1 MPPKRRIIMKLK
13 NIKLVFFSP
22 TGTSKKTVQGIAK
35 GMKVD
40 NIELIDLTMPEND
53 AVKIE
58 FSDTDF
64 VIFGTPVY
72 GGRVPVQAAERLAGI
87 KGNNTLA
94 ASIVVYGNREYED
107 ALLELKNIGVDS
119 GFLPVAAGAFIGE
132 HSFSIKEFPI
142 AQGRPNKEDISEAE
156 KFGKSIIDKIEQIS
170 NIDNIKPIDVP
181 GNFPYKEGVA
191 PSKAAASTDNDACT
205 MCETCATVCPTGA
218 ITYEDEVVTDKDR
231 CILCC
236 ACVRVCPTEARE
248 LSLPPILEKTK
259 WLYENYS
266 KPKKAELFI

>member
-1 MPPKRRIIMKLK
+1 MNINTVKL
-13 NIKLVFFSP
+13 ICFSP
-22 TGTSKKTVQGIAK
+22 TETSRKTIQGIAK
-35 GMKVD
+35 GMNVDKV
-40 NIELIDLTMPEND
+40 ELIDLTMPGND
-53 AVKIE
+53 NLKVE

-64 VIFGTPVY
+64 AIFGTPVY
-72 GGRVPVQAAERLAGI
+72 GGRVSAQAAERLANI

-94 ASIVVYGNREYED
+94 ATIVVYGNREYED
-107 ALLELKNIGVDS
+107 ALLELKNIAVDS

-156 KFGKSIIDKIEQIS
+156 KFGENILDKIQQIS
-170 NIDNIKPIDVP
+170 NIDDIKPVDVP

-218 ITYEDEVVTDKDR
+218 ITYEDEVITDKDK

-236 ACVRVCPTEARE
+236 ACVRACPTEARE
-248 LSLPPILEKTK
+248 LSLPPILEKIK
-259 WLYENYS
+259 WLHDNC
-266 KPKKAELFI
+266 KVPKKAELFI